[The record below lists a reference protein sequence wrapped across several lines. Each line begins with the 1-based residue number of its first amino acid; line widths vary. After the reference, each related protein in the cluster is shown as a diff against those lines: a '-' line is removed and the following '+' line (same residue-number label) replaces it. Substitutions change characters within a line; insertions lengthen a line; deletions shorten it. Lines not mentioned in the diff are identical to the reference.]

1 MRNEQAG
8 GSLLRDA
15 AVSAQTG
22 KTWAEWF
29 AILDAWNTQNEAA
42 ASAARYLHKVHRL
55 NPWWSQAV
63 AARYTQDRN
72 RD

>member
-1 MRNEQAG
+1 MSDGQAG
-8 GSLLRDA
+8 SSLFRDA
-15 AVSAQTG
+15 VVSAQTG

-29 AILDAWNTQNEAA
+29 AILDAWNTQNEGVAT
-42 ASAARYLHKVHRL
+42 AARYLHKVHRL

-63 AARYTQDRN
+63 ATRYTQDRN